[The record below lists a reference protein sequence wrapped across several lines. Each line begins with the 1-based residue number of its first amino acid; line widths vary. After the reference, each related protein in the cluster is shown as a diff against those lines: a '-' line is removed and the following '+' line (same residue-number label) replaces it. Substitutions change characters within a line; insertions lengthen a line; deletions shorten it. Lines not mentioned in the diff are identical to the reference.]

1 MSLCVPSRPPSS
13 IHPHVFVTLSLT
25 ELPNHP
31 YVETHTRVC
40 TLFVCDR
47 LKVGLES
54 NDGAPADM
62 FLLLLLYDVQL
73 VLFSWQQLI
82 SKKKGRNNSAG
93 FPSSLQ

>member
-47 LKVGLES
+47 LKVGLP
-54 NDGAPADM
+54 DFYIFTIIRP
-62 FLLLLLYDVQL
+62 DVT
-73 VLFSWQQLI
+73 
-82 SKKKGRNNSAG
+82 RNG
-93 FPSSLQ
+93 DETWT